1 MRSKIIGRLPAVVLL
16 ISIFFSG
23 ISLIPDSGSVP
34 GFDWATYDRT
44 SSVGPLDYT
53 LKADFDAVGFQYS
66 LGTSSS
72 SSGGGIIGGIG
83 GGAGSNITRKEE
95 WKSYPQVRGDVLENL
110 GIIYDSYKEKSYI
123 YELLFR
129 NPPDPEITYNGSG
142 SPSAYLNVS
151 LSADLVPY
159 WPEGSSRN
167 LKVDVT
173 FLGTDLEDQVSAD
186 LKERFLI
193 TLEKIT
199 IKARTGMDPDT
210 GEYEGETEVIAQK
223 ELSETFRTKEET
235 YSTSFDVEVPEGEEA
250 VGFIVEIDASMN
262 DYWDRGER
270 SPLSGSANPINIRS
284 IESFK
289 ITRGLGIPLALPI
302 LFISIIVGFAG
313 SIIVLISGRSL
324 WGVFV
329 PSALLS
335 TLGPL
340 WFWIGMNAATDILG
354 ERLSGAEEGL
364 SWEIGFFL
372 AIAGSVLAI
381 TSLVFSIVSRKIGR
395 KEEGAGKEDA
405 KDVTTPYRPIDKA
418 DNATS
423 PPTFRRIE
431 EGSRE
436 NQNRPPP
443 PPVDPLS

>member
-1 MRSKIIGRLPAVVLL
+1 MRSQIIGRLPAVVLL
-16 ISIFFSG
+16 ISIFLSG

-53 LKADFDAVGFQYS
+53 LTADFDAVGFQYS

-83 GGAGSNITRKEE
+83 GGAGSNITREEE

-173 FLGTDLEDQVSAD
+173 FLGTDLEDQVSAE

-193 TLEKIT
+193 TLERIT

-223 ELSETFRTKEET
+223 ELSETFRTKEDT
-235 YSTSFDVEVPEGEEA
+235 YSTSFDVKVPDGEEA

-262 DYWDRGER
+262 DYWDREER

-329 PSALLS
+329 PSAVLS

-340 WFWIGMNAATDILG
+340 WFWIGMSAATDILG

-381 TSLVFSIVSRKIGR
+381 ASLVFSIISRKIGR
-395 KEEGAGKEDA
+395 KEEGAGKEDE
-405 KDVTTPYRPIDKA
+405 KDVTTPYTPIEKA

-423 PPTFRRIE
+423 PPTFKRIE
-431 EGSRE
+431 EESRE

>member
-1 MRSKIIGRLPAVVLL
+1 MRSQIIGRLPAVVLL
-16 ISIFFSG
+16 ISIFLSG

-53 LKADFDAVGFQYS
+53 LTADFDAVGFQYS

-83 GGAGSNITRKEE
+83 EGAGSNITREEE

-110 GIIYDSYKEKSYI
+110 GIIYDSYKEKSYV

-173 FLGTDLEDQVSAD
+173 FLGTDLEDQVSAE

-193 TLEKIT
+193 TLERIT

-223 ELSETFRTKEET
+223 ELSETFRTKEDT
-235 YSTSFDVEVPEGEEA
+235 YSTSFEVKVPDGEEA

-262 DYWDRGER
+262 DYWDREER

-284 IESFK
+284 IEGFK

-313 SIIVLISGRSL
+313 SMIVLISGRSL

-329 PSALLS
+329 PSAVLS

-340 WFWIGMNAATDILG
+340 WFWIGMSAATDILG

-364 SWEIGFFL
+364 SWEIGFYL
-372 AIAGSVLAI
+372 AIAGCVLAI
-381 TSLVFSIVSRKIGR
+381 ASLVFSIVSRKMGR
-395 KEEGAGKEDA
+395 KEEEAGMGVE

-418 DNATS
+418 DNTKS

-431 EGSRE
+431 EVPGE
-436 NQNRPPP
+436 NQNIPPP
-443 PPVDPLS
+443 PPVDPLR